1 MQPREGGVGRAKED
15 KRVMAA
21 GYLRVTFGS
30 MSGQPHER
38 PLPPPSV
45 HNSAL
50 RYALATIVLSVL
62 ALVLAVLRI
71 AG

>member
-1 MQPREGGVGRAKED
+1 
-15 KRVMAA
+15 MAA
-21 GYLRVTFGS
+21 SFTRFTSYSTLGS

-50 RYALATIVLSVL
+50 RYAVAIVLSLVAL
-62 ALVLAVLRI
+62 ALVVLHV
-71 AG
+71 AT